1 MGIKLGLFH
10 PAAWLL
16 ALVWLAGCASSPA
29 GPEARQALAPTGTLR
44 AALYQ
49 GTPTSILRGGASG
62 EPRGVGYEL
71 GREMARRLG
80 VPYEPVVYPNNAAVL
95 EAVSSGQ
102 ADVAFT
108 NASPARAKVLDFSA
122 PFLEIELGYL
132 ARAASPVALLADV
145 DKPGMRIGVTEHSS
159 SDAVLSRELKNATVV
174 RTKTVKAG
182 AEMLAQGQLDAYA
195 TNKATLFEMA
205 DSVPGARVLDGRWG
219 LERHAIGVPKGRDAG
234 LPFLRKFAEDVKAEG
249 LVKAAAQRAGLR
261 GAL

>member
-1 MGIKLGLFH
+1 
-10 PAAWLL
+10 
-16 ALVWLAGCASSPA
+16 
-29 GPEARQALAPTGTLR
+29 
-44 AALYQ
+44 
-49 GTPTSILRGGASG
+49 
-62 EPRGVGYEL
+62 
-71 GREMARRLG
+71 
-80 VPYEPVVYPNNAAVL
+80 
-95 EAVSSGQ
+95 
-102 ADVAFT
+102 
-108 NASPARAKVLDFSA
+108 
-122 PFLEIELGYL
+122 
-132 ARAASPVALLADV
+132 LLADV